1 MPRKE
6 VAAAVDRSEGWY
18 SRCLN
23 FEEVDWFPDAV
34 DLRKITNKT
43 GNQEPLR
50 VLNRWMGEGSD
61 LGEKINPYELLA
73 QALDADGAFV
83 AEFSRS
89 LADGDLTRDEAQ
101 RLLTK
106 GGARLQQAQLVMDAL
121 RKWAEGR
128 R

>member
-23 FEEVDWFPDAV
+23 FDEIDWFPDAV

-50 VLNRWMGEGSD
+50 VLIRWMGEGAEV
-61 LGEKINPYELLA
+61 GEKVNPYELLA

-83 AEFSRS
+83 AEFSRN
-89 LADGDLTRDEAQ
+89 LADGDLTQAEAKQ
-101 RLLTK
+101 LLAK
-106 GGARLQQAQLVMDAL
+106 AGARLQQAQTAMDAL
-121 RKWAEGR
+121 RKRAEGR
-128 R
+128 M